1 MTLKENHIKYTRVFI
16 SFSPVKSLFFSSS
29 ANFDYFYD
37 WHINYWSSF
46 SKLPHLEIDVSL
58 YASTYI
64 MSTYVSCLVRLD

>member
-1 MTLKENHIKYTRVFI
+1 MTLKENHMKFTRVFFLFLLLKVY
-16 SFSPVKSLFFSSS
+16 SFHRS

-64 MSTYVSCLVRLD
+64 MSTYVSCLIRLD